1 MTTIAIIAAAWLAAS
16 LLGCAIWHAFVTL
29 SGRGHQ

>member
-1 MTTIAIIAAAWLAAS
+1 MSTIAIIAAAWLAAS
-16 LLGCAIWHAFVTL
+16 LIAVAVWHAFVTL